1 MRYVKLKTREGAG
14 FHTSIAGDMG
24 SIPGWGTKIP
34 HTTQYGEKRLEKVTH
49 CEDMNQLENKP

>member
-49 CEDMNQLENKP
+49 CEDMNQL